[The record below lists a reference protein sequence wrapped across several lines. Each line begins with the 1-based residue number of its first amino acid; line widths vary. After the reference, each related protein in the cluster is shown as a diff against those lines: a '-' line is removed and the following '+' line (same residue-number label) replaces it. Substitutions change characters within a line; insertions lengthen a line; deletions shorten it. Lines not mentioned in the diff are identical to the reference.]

1 MTRAAT
7 KRAKPAK
14 TGGRPKKPS
23 QTGGRTR
30 AQTSKRAGKARR
42 STASPSGRVVRDKT
56 TRQGAVTIGS
66 YTSALRYLD
75 GLVNYER
82 RPPTRGERGTLS
94 LSRMKRFLG
103 ELGNPHKS
111 FRSVHIAGTKGKGST
126 AAMLAQMLQ
135 ANGLKT
141 GLYTSPHILDVRER
155 ICVNGARIPQEAM
168 ARLIG
173 RIAAMAKDDK
183 PDQPTYFEVLTLVAF
198 QYFAEVK
205 VDVAV
210 VETGLGGRLDA
221 TNVLLPEVCAVTSI
235 SYDHM
240 DQLGGSLEQIAV
252 EKAGIFKESVPIV
265 SAPQPDNVKK
275 ALKKAAVDIKAPL
288 HFTGDDI
295 TFSYRFESSRTGG
308 PQARICVTTPTC
320 HFDHLAVPLVGK
332 HQAINCG
339 VAVSVLDQ
347 LKGRGFKLDDEA
359 SVSGLAKVSLEG
371 RMELICE
378 KPRILVDG
386 AHNAASIEAVMRA
399 IGQNIP
405 YDSMVVI
412 FGCCLDKD
420 VDGMLRLI
428 QLGADKIIFTRIKSP
443 RSADPADL
451 VSRFA
456 ELSGK
461 MAQVAQGLPEALEIA
476 QKAITRDDLICVTGS
491 FYLVGEAKRMFA
503 SSVSPANAPVG
514 AGS

>member
-1 MTRAAT
+1 VRHAREKAPRKGSASIASYAA
-7 KRAKPAK
+7 A
-14 TGGRPKKPS
+14 
-23 QTGGRTR
+23 
-30 AQTSKRAGKARR
+30 
-42 STASPSGRVVRDKT
+42 
-56 TRQGAVTIGS
+56 I
-66 YTSALRYLD
+66 RYLD
-75 GLVNYER
+75 SLVNYER
-82 RPPTRGERGTLS
+82 RPPSRKERGTLS
-94 LSRMKRFLG
+94 LGRMRRFLA
-103 ELGNPHKS
+103 EMGNPHKT

-141 GLYTSPHILDVRER
+141 GLYCSPHIMDVRER
-155 ICVNGARIPQEAM
+155 ICINNERIPEAAM
-168 ARLIG
+168 TKLIAKIARLAEAG
-173 RIAAMAKDDK
+173 TSDR
-183 PDQPTYFEVLTLVAF
+183 PTYFELLTLAAF
-198 QYFAEVK
+198 QYFSDSK

-240 DQLGGSLEQIAV
+240 DQLGGTLEQIAV
-252 EKAGIFKESVPIV
+252 EKAGIFKESVPVV
-265 SAPQPDNVKK
+265 SAPQPESVKK
-275 ALKKAAVDIKAPL
+275 ALRKVAGEAKSPL
-288 HFTGDDI
+288 LFTGDDI

-308 PQARICVTTPTC
+308 PQARICVSTPTC

-339 VAVSVLDQ
+339 VAVGVLDQ
-347 LKGRGFKLDDEA
+347 LKARGFKLDDEV

-399 IGQNIP
+399 IGQNVP

-412 FGCCLDKD
+412 FGCCSDKD
-420 VDGMLRLI
+420 IDGMLRLI

-443 RSADPADL
+443 RAADPVELAA
-451 VSRFA
+451 RFA
-456 ELSGK
+456 EVSGR
-461 MAQVAQGLPEALEIA
+461 MAQVAQTLPEAMEIA
-476 QKAITRDDLICVTGS
+476 QKAITRDDLICITGS
-491 FYLVGEAKRMFA
+491 FYLVSEAKRLFGA
-503 SSVSPANAPVG
+503 APAPAG
-514 AGS
+514 AH